1 MSGMTILQVCQIR
14 TIVFLASALGAQQGR
29 AQAPVQVLNPH
40 YVTISDSIAVNAP
53 VVGKMLRNMKKLC
66 EGQTLTPEDKQA
78 PVGF

>member
-1 MSGMTILQVCQIR
+1 
-14 TIVFLASALGAQQGR
+14 
-29 AQAPVQVLNPH
+29 VLNPH
-40 YVTISDSIAVNAP
+40 YVTISGSIAVNAP